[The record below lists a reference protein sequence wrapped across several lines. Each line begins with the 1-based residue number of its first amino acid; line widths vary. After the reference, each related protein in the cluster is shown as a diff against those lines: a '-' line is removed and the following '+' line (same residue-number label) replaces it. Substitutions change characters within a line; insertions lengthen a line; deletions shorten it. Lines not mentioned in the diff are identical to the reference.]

1 MVKAYARS
9 AAGMDVELVS
19 EIRSPITCLKTIDY
33 LMKRLD
39 NDEFD
44 FLHSWIW
51 DRTRAVRKDLRTQ
64 RIEQRSDINILLT
77 CLERSARFLILS
89 THQMARTKKVDYV
102 HQQDI
107 EQLNQTLMSLK
118 ERYKDNRRVGYPSE
132 NEPEFWAYR
141 LILAPLFTNTQ
152 FENEL
157 HYLPSDLR
165 NNPRVR
171 TAIEIYRALKA
182 VIFTRTASFIQAQ
195 ANWKRFW
202 ELIKSPSVSYLMACA
217 AEVSFQRVRHVI
229 LDCLWRAYRMGNHS
243 NPKTVDS
250 WTVPKLKEVLGF
262 DKGMDAVK
270 LCEAYGFQFNT
281 TNGGPTF
288 LDVTAK
294 GFVKT
299 ALPLA
304 ADLSPQTFSQGIVEK
319 KRHDRA
325 FSAIIQAMTVQQA
338 QRNGL
343 MINSTHAETEDETSL
358 FIPDAP
364 AAPSNS
370 FTQPKGSF
378 GATTTLAPTT
388 NLFKPAA
395 PTGFSSDVAKT
406 NPFLK
411 KPSPVPDAGPSNSFA
426 PKAPSTTPGFLG
438 SSNGVQN
445 GLFDASKNPIKFA
458 SSGADVAPATS
469 ASKPNPFLPA
479 TTSAPV
485 NPFLPAQTAKPANA
499 FVSAPTSAPAPSFL
513 SAPTSTPTNSVLPAP
528 ASTSALLPGIAV
540 GGPGGFPAPS
550 QPAATPP
557 SSTNSSFVFPPF
569 AAGGDKDQS
578 RKSAFAFT
586 PESSTPTGSPAPAAP
601 AIQDSEQQK
610 AEEAARQRK
619 AQAKQQRARDE
630 QARQAREAAEQHR
643 IEAQRQQRLQ
653 EEERVRL
660 AQEQQRREAEAQR
673 AQIQARESA
682 YDALAEHCM
691 FNPDEGLMM
700 QFVENMTANIAKQVI
715 LDLEEE
721 KRQRL
726 MEKME
731 AVGDRMYEQ
740 RILALK
746 RIVMA
751 AWIAKIEKK
760 KRDQKARDR
769 RKRLKELRSRV
780 ANGEDIDT
788 IAMESAS
795 RSRASSDATVD
806 PTPAA
811 AVQPSNDTVFRKPQ
825 IPVSGRRAR
834 RTEQR
839 RRASISQSNGG
850 SELALHSS
858 NLEQQS
864 IGQTGLTPV
873 SMASI
878 GSFGSSQMSNAGY
891 SEAYYK
897 STEPQDRTETD
908 YFRLRAQ
915 GLDPCKIRKR
925 SFDSSEDEDKRKV
938 EPKRS
943 RIKSPSTTQ
952 QQSVPLPASRVLDRR
967 ARLDAIEQKFRKSE
981 GSPQAAS
988 SVASFNGRS
997 SFPKRSSALVEQ
1009 ARQLLEKTRSTR
1021 ASPSNVQH
1029 DYGRS
1034 VPSLHRRAS
1043 SLQQSTFGTSMGST
1057 AKNGRAAYWDR
1068 PSRFVPKALYGQ
1080 GPDAI
1085 RAYRQKYGLSSP
1097 ANSRPSSTE
1106 PLAISSPIP
1115 TRMPYMPVNGYT
1127 QEQYTESEASG
1138 VEIVDVDAEDDD
1150 IEASTEE
1157 EEEYEGDSESVED
1170 EEEGTDDE
1178 GDSPMQDAE
1187 SGGSTNGHFNGHN
1200 AHVHGNYKGYNHINT
1215 YQPAQSIKQPNN
1227 PAGNTQ
1233 DDAIELSD

>member
-171 TAIEIYRALKA
+171 TAIEIYRSLKS
-182 VIFTRTASFIQAQ
+182 VIFTRTSSFIQAQ

-229 LDCLWRAYRMGNHS
+229 LDCLWRVYRMGNHS
-243 NPKTVDS
+243 NPKTVES
-250 WTVPKLKEVLGF
+250 WTVPKVKEVLGF
-262 DKGMDAVK
+262 DKGVDAVK
-270 LCEAYGFQFNT
+270 LCEAYGFQFNS

-288 LDVTAK
+288 LDVTAR
-294 GFVKT
+294 GFMKT
-299 ALPLA
+299 PLPLA
-304 ADLSPQTFSQGIVEK
+304 ADLSPQIFSQSIVEK
-319 KRHDRA
+319 KRHGRA
-325 FSAIIQAMTVQQA
+325 FSAVVQAMTVHQA
-338 QRNGL
+338 ENKGL
-343 MINSTHAETEDETSL
+343 LINSQRVETDDETSL
-358 FIPDAP
+358 FIPEAP
-364 AAPSNS
+364 AAQFNT
-370 FTQPKGSF
+370 FGQPRSAF
-378 GATTTLAPTT
+378 GNTSTPAPATNP
-388 NLFKPAA
+388 FKPAI
-395 PTGFSSDVAKT
+395 PTGPSSDTPKT

-411 KPSPVPDAGPSNSFA
+411 KPSPAPDATPSNPFFA
-426 PKAPSTTPGFLG
+426 PKVPSITPDFLG
-438 SSNGVQN
+438 SNTGVQS
-445 GLFDASKNPIKFA
+445 GLFDPSKNPIKF
-458 SSGADVAPATS
+458 GLTGTDTAPA
-469 ASKPNPFLPA
+469 ANVSKPNPFLPA
-479 TTSAPV
+479 TST
-485 NPFLPAQTAKPANA
+485 KPATPFTPA
-499 FVSAPTSAPAPSFL
+499 PISAPTNSFL
-513 SAPTSTPTNSVLPAP
+513 SAPTSTPASSVLPTPTSTPANPP
-528 ASTSALLPGIAV
+528 ASVAGASSTGFDFLSV
-540 GGPGGFPAPS
+540 G
-550 QPAATPP
+550 QTAATPP
-557 SSTNSSFVFPPF
+557 VANNSGFAFPSFAAAGEKAQNTNSVF
-569 AAGGDKDQS
+569 S
-578 RKSAFAFT
+578 FT
-586 PESSTPTGSPAPAAP
+586 PAGSPAPATP
-601 AIQDSEQQK
+601 AINDTEKQK
-610 AEEAARQRK
+610 AEEAARQRQD
-619 AQAKQQRARDE
+619 AEAERQRQRDE
-630 QARQAREAAEQHR
+630 QARQVREAAERHR

-653 EEERVRL
+653 EEERIRL
-660 AQEQQRREAEAQR
+660 AREQQLREEEAKRAQR

-700 QFVENMTANIAKQVI
+700 QFVENMAANMAKQVI
-715 LDLEEE
+715 IDLEEE
-721 KRQRL
+721 KRKRL
-726 MEKME
+726 IEKME

-740 RILALK
+740 RILSLK
-746 RIVMA
+746 RIVLA
-751 AWIAKIEKK
+751 AWVAKIEKK

-769 RKRLKELRSRV
+769 RKRLRKLRARV
-780 ANGEDIDT
+780 ANGEDIDS
-788 IAMESAS
+788 IAMETA
-795 RSRASSDATVD
+795 SRASSEVTVD

-811 AVQPSNDTVFRKPQ
+811 SHATTNPLNNNSVFRKPQ

-839 RRASISQSNGG
+839 RRASSSQPNGAL
-850 SELALHSS
+850 ELDAQLSK
-858 NLEQQS
+858 LEQQTVA
-864 IGQTGLTPV
+864 QTGLTPV

-891 SEAYYK
+891 SEAYFK

-908 YFRLRAQ
+908 YFALRAQ

-925 SFDSSEDEDKRKV
+925 SFDSSSDEDKPKV

-943 RIKSPSTTQ
+943 RIKSPTTVH
-952 QQSVPLPASRVLDRR
+952 QQSVPFSASKASDRR
-967 ARLDAIEQKFRKSE
+967 ARLDAIEQNFRKSE

-988 SVASFNGRS
+988 SVATFNGRS
-997 SFPKRSSALVEQ
+997 SFPKRPSALVDQ
-1009 ARQLLEKTRSTR
+1009 ARRLLERTRSTK

-1034 VPSLHRRAS
+1034 VPNLHRRAS
-1043 SLQQSTFGTSMGST
+1043 SLQQSAIGTSMNST
-1057 AKNGRAAYWDR
+1057 ATNGRAAYWER

-1097 ANSRPSSTE
+1097 ANSRPGSTE

-1115 TRMPYMPVNGYT
+1115 TQQSHVPMNGYT
-1127 QEQYTESEASG
+1127 QEQYSEDESSG
-1138 VEIVDVDAEDDD
+1138 VEIVDVDAEEDE
-1150 IEASTEE
+1150 IEAST
-1157 EEEYEGDSESVED
+1157 EEEYEGDSESQED
-1170 EEEGTDDE
+1170 EEEGTDEE

-1187 SGGSTNGHFNGHN
+1187 SGGSTNGYFNGHN
-1200 AHVHGNYKGYNHINT
+1200 AQVHGNYKGYTHVNT
-1215 YQPAQSIKQPNN
+1215 HQSAQPTKQADNS
-1227 PAGNTQ
+1227 AGNTQ

>member
-39 NDEFD
+39 TDEFD

-51 DRTRAVRKDLRTQ
+51 DRTRAIRKDLRTQ

-171 TAIEIYRALKA
+171 TAIEIYRALKS
-182 VIFTRTASFIQAQ
+182 VIFTRTSSFIQAQ

-229 LDCLWRAYRMGNHS
+229 LDCLWRAYRIGNHS
-243 NPKTVDS
+243 NPKTVES
-250 WTVPKLKEVLGF
+250 WTVPKVKEVLGF
-262 DKGMDAVK
+262 DKGVDAVK
-270 LCEAYGFQFNT
+270 LCEAYGFQFNSI
-281 TNGGPTF
+281 NGGPTF
-288 LDVTAK
+288 LDVTAR
-294 GFVKT
+294 GFMKT
-299 ALPLA
+299 PLPLA

-325 FSAIIQAMTVQQA
+325 FSAVVQAMTVHQA
-338 QRNGL
+338 ENKGL
-343 MINSTHAETEDETSL
+343 LINSDRVETDDETSL
-358 FIPDAP
+358 FIPEAP
-364 AAPSNS
+364 AAQSNP
-370 FTQPKGSF
+370 FGQPKSAF
-378 GATTTLAPTT
+378 LKTPTPSPATNP
-388 NLFKPAA
+388 FKPAI
-395 PTGFSSDVAKT
+395 PSGPSSDTPKT

-411 KPSPVPDAGPSNSFA
+411 KPSPAPDAAPSTPFA
-426 PKAPSTTPGFLG
+426 PKAPSTTPGFSG
-438 SSNGVQN
+438 SNTGIQS
-445 GLFDASKNPIKFA
+445 GLFDPSKNRIKFG
-458 SSGADVAPATS
+458 STGADTAPA
-469 ASKPNPFLPA
+469 ANVSKPNPFLSA
-479 TTSAPV
+479 TTTKPPTPFAP
-485 NPFLPAQTAKPANA
+485 
-499 FVSAPTSAPAPSFL
+499 APTSAPKNSF
-513 SAPTSTPTNSVLPAP
+513 LPAP
-528 ASTSALLPGIAV
+528 ASTAAFSFLPTSTSTPANPPGPVAGASSA
-540 GGPGGFPAPS
+540 GFEFLSAG
-550 QPAATPP
+550 QAAATSPVAN
-557 SSTNSSFVFPPF
+557 NSGFVFPSI
-569 AAGGDKDQS
+569 ATAGEKAPGTNS
-578 RKSAFAFT
+578 VFSFT
-586 PESSTPTGSPAPAAP
+586 PAGSPAPAPP
-601 AIQDSEQQK
+601 ATNDTEKQK
-610 AEEAARQRK
+610 AEEAERQRRD
-619 AQAKQQRARDE
+619 AEAERQRARDE
-630 QARQAREAAEQHR
+630 QARQVQEAAERHR

-653 EEERVRL
+653 EEERIRL
-660 AQEQQRREAEAQR
+660 MREQQMREEEARRVQMAR
-673 AQIQARESA
+673 VQARESA

-700 QFVENMTANIAKQVI
+700 QFVENMAANMAKQVI
-715 LDLEEE
+715 IDLEEE
-721 KRQRL
+721 KRKIL
-726 MEKME
+726 MEKMK

-740 RILALK
+740 RILSIK

-751 AWIAKIEKK
+751 AWVAKIEKK

-769 RKRLKELRSRV
+769 RKKLKQLRARV

-788 IAMESAS
+788 IAMETA
-795 RSRASSDATVD
+795 SRASSEATVD
-806 PTPAA
+806 PTPVA
-811 AVQPSNDTVFRKPQ
+811 SNDAVFRKPQ

-839 RRASISQSNGG
+839 RRPSSSQPNAGL
-850 SELALHSS
+850 ELDAQLSKFA
-858 NLEQQS
+858 QQTVA
-864 IGQTGLTPV
+864 QTGLTPV

-891 SEAYYK
+891 SEAYFK

-908 YFRLRAQ
+908 YFALRAQ

-925 SFDSSEDEDKRKV
+925 SFDSSSDEDKPKV

-943 RIKSPSTTQ
+943 RMKSPTTVEQQLVPVST
-952 QQSVPLPASRVLDRR
+952 SKASDRR
-967 ARLDAIEQKFRKSE
+967 ARLDAIEQNFRKSE

-988 SVASFNGRS
+988 SVATFNGRS
-997 SFPKRSSALVEQ
+997 SLPKRPSALVEQ
-1009 ARQLLEKTRSTR
+1009 ARRLLERTRSTR
-1021 ASPSNVQH
+1021 ASPSDVQH

-1034 VPSLHRRAS
+1034 VPNLHRRAS
-1043 SLQQSTFGTSMGST
+1043 SLQQSAFGTSMSST
-1057 AKNGRAAYWDR
+1057 ATNGRAAYWER
-1068 PSRFVPKALYGQ
+1068 PSRFVPKSLYGQ

-1097 ANSRPSSTE
+1097 ANSRPGSTE
-1106 PLAISSPIP
+1106 PLAISSPVP
-1115 TRMPYMPVNGYT
+1115 TQQSYKPLNGYT
-1127 QEQYTESEASG
+1127 QEQYSEDESSG
-1138 VEIVDVDAEDDD
+1138 VEIVDVDAEEDE
-1150 IEASTEE
+1150 IEAST
-1157 EEEYEGDSESVED
+1157 EEEYEGDSESGED
-1170 EEEGTDDE
+1170 EEEGSDEE

-1187 SGGSTNGHFNGHN
+1187 SDGSTTGHFNGQN
-1200 AHVHGNYKGYNHINT
+1200 AQVYGNYKGYTHVNAH
-1215 YQPAQSIKQPNN
+1215 QSAQQTKQPDKA
-1227 PAGNTQ
+1227 PGNTQ